1 MRTVDAMYL
10 VSLMSYRDRLQQTYE
25 AEWDTFTSVKIN
37 RRADVD
43 TARAMVRRHLPG
55 WTVVVK
61 HPGSN
66 AWCYCAVRRIEL
78 GKTSP
83 AWIVAHEIAH
93 GLADLAGAPP
103 GHHDVFRYF
112 YVEVVRDEIGSY
124 WARKLTEQFKRR
136 SLGIRPY
143 GERQTPRLVV
153 FVLRLLG
160 RL

>member
-1 MRTVDAMYL
+1 MRAVDAMYL

-25 AEWDTFTSVKIN
+25 AEWDTFTSAKIN
-37 RRADVD
+37 RKTDLE
-43 TARAMVRRHLPG
+43 TARQMVRRHLPG

-66 AWCYCAVRRIEL
+66 AWCYCDARRIEL
-78 GKTSP
+78 GRTSP

-103 GHHDVFRYF
+103 GHHDVFRHF
-112 YVEVVRDEIGSY
+112 YVEIVRQEIGHY
-124 WARKLTEQFKRR
+124 WSRKLTEQFKRKRLGMR
-136 SLGIRPY
+136 SP
-143 GERQTPRLVV
+143 GERHTPRLVV
-153 FVLRLLG
+153 LALRLLG

>member
-25 AEWDTFTSVKIN
+25 AEWDTFTSAKIN
-37 RRADVD
+37 RKADLE
-43 TARAMVRRHLPG
+43 TARLMVRRHLPG

-66 AWCYCAVRRIEL
+66 AWCYCAVRRIEI
-78 GKTSP
+78 GTTSP

-93 GLADLAGAPP
+93 GLADVAGAPP
-103 GHHDVFRYF
+103 GHHDVFRHF
-112 YVEVVRDEIGSY
+112 YVDVVREEIGAY